1 MAVKK
6 ILITGASGFIGSF
19 LCEKAGNLG
28 YEVWAGVRNTSS
40 RKYLNIKG
48 LNFIELSFE
57 DKILLSEQLSEYLK
71 SNSPFD
77 YIIHNA
83 GVTKSPKKE
92 NYFQSNYL
100 NTKNFIEVLSEMS
113 IIPEKFIFTSSLA
126 AFGPASESSPDIIK
140 LDQKPVP
147 VNLYGKSK
155 LMAEEYIRSVEGLN
169 YIILRPTG
177 VYGPRDKDYFQLFNI
192 INRGFEVY
200 IGTLKQKL
208 TFIYLDDLV
217 NAYFLALSSDK
228 SKTSFFVSESKWYYT
243 CDFYAKIKKELNKR
257 TIRVVIPLWLI
268 RPLAAINDYIGRMTG
283 NYPTLNNDKLAIL
296 KAKNWYCETSQLEKE
311 LNFKTEYDLDSGIKA
326 TIKWYRENGWLN

>member
-1 MAVKK
+1 MAAKK

-28 YEVWAGVRNTSS
+28 YEVWAGVRNSSS

-57 DKILLSEQLSEYLK
+57 DKILLSEQLSAYLK

-83 GVTKSPKKE
+83 GVNKAPKKE

-113 IIPEKFIFTSSLA
+113 IIPEKFIYTSSLA
-126 AFGPASESSPDIIK
+126 AFGPANESNPDIIK

-208 TFIYLDDLV
+208 TFIYLDDLI

-243 CDFYAKIKKELNKR
+243 CDFYAKIKNELNKR

-268 RPLAAINDYIGRMTG
+268 RPLAAINDYIGRITG